1 MSSITDKKNIYRAA
15 SFLFW
20 MLLWSLLS
28 ALIDEELFLP
38 SPIRVLSALID
49 LVGAGA
55 FWRSI
60 AFSLSRV
67 TAGLIIS
74 LIAALAFSSLAYRFR
89 AVEIL
94 LEPALKVI
102 KATPVASIVILVL
115 LWIKSRNLSVVI
127 SFLMVF
133 PIIYTAL
140 LEGLKDID
148 SDILEMSDAYRIHGM
163 KRVRYIYI
171 PYVMPFFRT
180 ALKTGLGMGWKS
192 AVAAEVIAL
201 PLHSIGSEL
210 YQSKVYFDTP
220 SLFAWTIV
228 IVLLA
233 FLFERFFLFLLALT
247 ERRIMR

>member
-1 MSSITDKKNIYRAA
+1 MSSTTDRKNIYRAV
-15 SFLFW
+15 SL
-20 MLLWSLLS
+20 LLWILLWTLLS
-28 ALIDEELFLP
+28 VLIDEALFLP
-38 SPIRVLSALID
+38 SPIRVCSALIN
-49 LVGAGA
+49 LLREHT

-74 LIAALAFSSLAYRFR
+74 LAASLAFSALSYRFR
-89 AVEIL
+89 AVEVF

-115 LWIKSRNLSVVI
+115 LWIKSRNLSIVI

-148 SDILEMSDAYRIHGM
+148 SDILEMADVYEIHGM
-163 KRVRYIYI
+163 KRIRYIYI

-201 PLHSIGSEL
+201 PVHSIGSEL

-220 SLFAWTIV
+220 SLFAWTVV

-233 FLFERFFLFLLALT
+233 FLFERFFLFLLGFF
-247 ERRIMR
+247 ERRAMR